1 MKLFKNDICY
11 VEFKDLIEIGFP
23 EKFNY
28 DKEFYEENE
37 YVVFTDEKD
46 INYIK
51 NREDIID
58 YDTVCFLSNEE
69 LDNKISEIEHEL
81 EPLYLQISST
91 SKESKKNLFEDEEF
105 KNTLF
110 KLDKIYY
117 DLIHYRNN
125 KTEEDE
131 KILSV
136 LSENNITK
144 NLIRI

>member
-37 YVVFTDEKD
+37 YVVFIDEKD

-69 LDNKISEIEHEL
+69 LDNKISEIELEL

-91 SKESKKNLFEDEEF
+91 SLENKILLLNDFDF
-105 KNTLF
+105 KTSFF

-136 LSENNITK
+136 LSENNISK